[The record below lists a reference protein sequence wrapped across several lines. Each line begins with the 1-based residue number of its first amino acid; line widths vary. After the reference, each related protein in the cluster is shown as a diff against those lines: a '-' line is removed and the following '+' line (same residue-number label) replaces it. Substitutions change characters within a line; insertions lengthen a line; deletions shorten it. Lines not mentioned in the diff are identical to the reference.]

1 MALYKRPSVT
11 NLRTQLLVKGQK
23 APTRKSLVERGVVR
37 PRSRPS
43 SLEVDPLARLSGLA
57 GSIVREA
64 DQAEKRRTKRKATLS
79 SGSLEE
85 TNANLRAKLESKS
98 DEDIID
104 VSPSAEAPDQEF
116 VNKDVIDVSP
126 SAEAA
131 DQEFVKVTIPEYPED
146 LSPKKIQSIIKR
158 EAKLRNIS
166 ATSALAIY
174 KAEGFNSYQSSITEG
189 SQKKVGGREAS
200 YGPFQL
206 YVGGGLGNEYE
217 EQTGRSLSLD
227 NTLEGITKQIQFALD
242 KAAEGKSW
250 KPWSGHKAAGLDPT
264 EGLNNAKPIF
274 NWRENS

>member
-64 DQAEKRRTKRKATLS
+64 DQAEQRRIKRKTTLS

-85 TNANLRAKLESKS
+85 TNANLRAKLEAKG

-104 VSPSAEAPDQEF
+104 VSPSAEAP
-116 VNKDVIDVSP
+116 
-126 SAEAA
+126 

-166 ATSALAIY
+166 SASALAIY

-250 KPWSGHKAAGLDPT
+250 EPWSGHKVAGLDPT
-264 EGLNNAKPIF
+264 EGLNSAKPVF
-274 NWRENS
+274 NWKEN

>member
-1 MALYKRPSVT
+1 MSLKYANTYKGMREALEAGVIS
-11 NLRTQLLVKGQK
+11 QH
-23 APTRKSLVERGVVR
+23 RKSAMAKTVGLGASSRQGIKGIRGRVR
-37 PRSRPS
+37 A
-43 SLEVDPLARLSGLA
+43 EG
-57 GSIVREA
+57 EA
-64 DQAEKRRTKRKATLS
+64 AEKKMMENLFKRFETAS
-79 SGSLEE
+79 SDSKDSLLQIE
-85 TNANLRAKLESKS
+85 KLKS
-98 DEDIID
+98 DLGGGSSE
-104 VSPSAEAPDQEF
+104 E
-116 VNKDVIDVSP
+116 DVIDVSP

-131 DQEFVKVTIPEYPED
+131 DQEFVKVTIPEYPVG
-146 LSPKKIQSIIKR
+146 LSQKKIQSIIKS
-158 EAKLRNIS
+158 EASLRNIS
-166 ATSALAIY
+166 TDSALAIY
-174 KAEGFNSYQSSITEG
+174 KAEGSNSYQSSITEG

-250 KPWSGHKAAGLDPT
+250 KPWSGHEAAGLDPT